1 MAHFNSRT
9 PPGQPRRLI
18 RSSARALNVHPWE
31 RANQSPSK
39 KCCARRGMSWLT
51 AMTRVSIARGTVSH
65 KLADKIARLVKYEG
79 AIRWDT
85 SKPNGQPR
93 RKLDVSRAAERF
105 GFHAKTDFDEGL
117 AKTYAWMT
125 T

>member
-1 MAHFNSRT
+1 
-9 PPGQPRRLI
+9 
-18 RSSARALNVHPWE
+18 
-31 RANQSPSK
+31 
-39 KCCARRGMSWLT
+39 MSWLT

-105 GFHAKTDFDEGL
+105 GFQAATDFDEGL
-117 AKTYAWMT
+117 AKTYAWMMS
-125 T
+125 